1 MSQFNTP
8 FKNAV
13 VPMPTPAGNWGGTLG
28 ASIPDAPKTTP
39 DELHGHDSITVD
51 GQGPGKIAD
60 SHKSISGPM
69 GSK

>member
-8 FKNAV
+8 FKNGV
-13 VPMPTPAGNWGGTLG
+13 VPVPSPAGDWGGTLG
-28 ASIPDAPKTTP
+28 ASVPNAPKTTP
-39 DELHGHDSITVD
+39 DGLHGHDSVVLD

-69 GSK
+69 TKK

>member
-13 VPMPTPAGNWGGTLG
+13 APVPTPAGNWGGTLG
-28 ASIPDAPKTTP
+28 ASVPDAKKTTP
-39 DELHGHDSITVD
+39 DGLHGHDSVTVG
-51 GQGPGKIAD
+51 GQGPGKVSD
-60 SHKSISGPM
+60 GHRSISGPM